1 RSSDLSAFLYVPLLA
16 WDLNTFAG
24 GLFSSLLSNF
34 TSDPCVSSTDLIQS
48 SQLLLTARL
57 IQVLAVPGGFL
68 CTKRDEDNVDD
79 SDDDDDCWDDA
90 KKKNEAN
97 AINNILSLCK
107 KYLPNSTRDHRLD
120 DSSLLQSV
128 GNAILPFGRSL
139 ILLLRASTSIIR
151 QRKRRVCSD
160 GLIEETA
167 GDEFA
172 FNLLENPDIMA
183 SEDGLK
189 LLECFGAPLPS
200 DIMKTTSSQSSWH
213 ALVDKWLKSF
223 VAFESFHGT
232 RGRGLVFDVGSN
244 SWVSIHDASSSV
256 KVAPSV
262 NGSQPVGPGPRGPKG
277 DMFEYTIAN
286 SLMRDLS
293 HLGMIHIR
301 ASPMNCLVKL
311 PKSFVE
317 LYGIVNRVKGREGR
331 PDDTEDDS
339 AFETAI
345 CLLTGTVMRS
355 GAIRRTKKVS
365 AMYIIS
371 TYVRMD
377 SVTYF
382 DCFTGLSTSR
392 NMYFARKESWIW
404 YRDFLPC
411 AEMHSSFDAQQQIG
425 ILSKSVCR

>member
-1 RSSDLSAFLYVPLLA
+1 
-16 WDLNTFAG
+16 
-24 GLFSSLLSNF
+24 
-34 TSDPCVSSTDLIQS
+34 
-48 SQLLLTARL
+48 
-57 IQVLAVPGGFL
+57 
-68 CTKRDEDNVDD
+68 
-79 SDDDDDCWDDA
+79 
-90 KKKNEAN
+90 
-97 AINNILSLCK
+97 
-107 KYLPNSTRDHRLD
+107 
-120 DSSLLQSV
+120 
-128 GNAILPFGRSL
+128 
-139 ILLLRASTSIIR
+139 
-151 QRKRRVCSD
+151 
-160 GLIEETA
+160 
-167 GDEFA
+167 
-172 FNLLENPDIMA
+172 
-183 SEDGLK
+183 
-189 LLECFGAPLPS
+189 
-200 DIMKTTSSQSSWH
+200 
-213 ALVDKWLKSF
+213 
-223 VAFESFHGT
+223 
-232 RGRGLVFDVGSN
+232 
-244 SWVSIHDASSSV
+244 
-256 KVAPSV
+256 
-262 NGSQPVGPGPRGPKG
+262 
-277 DMFEYTIAN
+277 
-286 SLMRDLS
+286 
-293 HLGMIHIR
+293 
-301 ASPMNCLVKL
+301 MNCLVKL